1 MSTCVCDMTKQQYH
15 PRANGFT
22 DDIEIKDG
30 TTTIFKGSSGIQK
43 DREVILYN
51 LKVNSFGSNQGGK
64 IELYDNSVN
73 KVFSVNNA
81 GTMEVAGDA
90 TLKKSFDSKI
100 HCANFDFGLSMQGSQ
115 MGSAFIQM
123 DPCWR

>member
-1 MSTCVCDMTKQQYH
+1 MVQLPFLK
-15 PRANGFT
+15 A
-22 DDIEIKDG
+22 
-30 TTTIFKGSSGIQK
+30 SGIQK

-64 IELYDNSVN
+64 IELYDNSNN

-90 TLKKSFDSKI
+90 TLKKSLLLKSSSDVTIFKVDQES
-100 HCANFDFGLSMQGSQ
+100 
-115 MGSAFIQM
+115 
-123 DPCWR
+123 